1 MKAAIL
7 KITALVFLVWLFIFK
22 GLSDSENI
30 QIKSLSPAENL
41 YYTYSEVLY
50 HIENEHFG
58 KLTPDQIKAIR
69 EIQEE
74 SLSAIVSELD
84 KHSRYHKSEQWKEIQ
99 ENSRSKFGGVG
110 LTLDVPDLS
119 KLDEK
124 LTAIVKEK
132 IPGFG
137 SEESKNPDF
146 LKAIYKWIGEIN
158 PEAKE
163 LSRRIKERI
172 IPKKGILIEEVA
184 SGGPAEKAG
193 LKKGWYITKIDGKRT
208 EGMALKDAIK
218 LIKGPSGTK
227 VKLTLAPP
235 GKKRNKTAIKETEIT
250 REIIETSVITIEK
263 AISDKIGYIKFG
275 GFYEGVGED
284 FKNSLLRLKISGD
297 GKLILDLRSNPGG
310 RLDEAGKVLG
320 ALLPEGRI
328 AIYILERNGE
338 LTPLYSLPQS
348 KTAKIFSGKIVVLI
362 NENSAS
368 ASELVAISLKE
379 QVRAVIIGKKSYG
392 KSSIQSLFILSDDSC
407 LRLTT
412 SHYLSPVFR
421 EDIEKKG
428 GIIPDIEIGDDPNTP
443 EDEVLEKAIEILKK

>member
-1 MKAAIL
+1 MKAAIP
-7 KITALVFLVWLFIFK
+7 KIMALFFLLWLFIFK

-30 QIKSLSPAENL
+30 RIESLSPAKKL
-41 YYTYSEVLY
+41 SYTYGEVLY
-50 HIENEHFG
+50 RIENEHFE

-74 SLSAIVSELD
+74 SLSAIVSKLD
-84 KHSRYHKSEQWKEIQ
+84 KHSHYHKAEQWKKIQ
-99 ENSRSKFGGVG
+99 ENSQGEFGGVG
-110 LTLDVPDLS
+110 LTLTVPGLS
-119 KLDEK
+119 KLNEK
-124 LTAIVKEK
+124 LTAIIKEK
-132 IPGFG
+132 MPEFG

-163 LSRRIKERI
+163 LFRRIKEGI
-172 IPKKGILIEEVA
+172 IPKEGILIEEVA
-184 SGGPAEKAG
+184 SGKPAEKAG

-208 EGMALKDAIK
+208 EGMALNDAIK

>member
-1 MKAAIL
+1 MKAAIP
-7 KITALVFLVWLFIFK
+7 KIMALFFLLWLFIFK

-30 QIKSLSPAENL
+30 RIESLSPAKKL
-41 YYTYSEVLY
+41 SYTYGEVLY
-50 HIENEHFG
+50 RIENEHFE

-74 SLSAIVSELD
+74 SLSAIVSKLD
-84 KHSRYHKSEQWKEIQ
+84 KHSHYHKAEQWKKIQ
-99 ENSRSKFGGVG
+99 ENSQGEFGGVG
-110 LTLDVPDLS
+110 LTLTVPGLS
-119 KLDEK
+119 KLNEK
-124 LTAIVKEK
+124 LTAIIKEK
-132 IPGFG
+132 MPEFG

-163 LSRRIKERI
+163 LFRRIKEGI
-172 IPKKGILIEEVA
+172 IPKEGILIEEV
-184 SGGPAEKAG
+184 
-193 LKKGWYITKIDGKRT
+193 
-208 EGMALKDAIK
+208 GMALKDAIK